1 MAVIGNVHQAWLG
14 EASDRPDLNY
24 WIQSEAT
31 SAANFHDE
39 PISSSYNKVVGNR
52 RPGNQSGSAPLSLLK
67 L

>member
-31 SAANFHDE
+31 SATNFHNE
-39 PISSSYNKVVGNR
+39 PISSFNKYTTIREMRQPRAFVDF
-52 RPGNQSGSAPLSLLK
+52 LWIK
-67 L
+67 